1 MTINIIRL
9 FPQSVYIEDNVRMD
23 LLKDLEESVKSKSKD
38 TKRSAV
44 LNTDSSHLVDRKLHL
59 NEPFSHLSQEI
70 IKHCKEYM
78 RAYGYSEYAIKS
90 LLMLDMWFNISGKG
104 DFNFPH
110 IHPGSFLS
118 GAYYVKSIP
127 ENHLIFSEDKKN
139 IYEEPE
145 RFNELSAPFFPV
157 PCIPGR
163 LVIFHGDMRH
173 GTPAQQ
179 NEGEKIVISFNT
191 ILRK

>member
-1 MTINIIRL
+1 MTLNILRL
-9 FPQSVYIEDNVRMD
+9 FPQSIYIEDNVCMN
-23 LLKDLEESVKSKSKD
+23 LIPEFEKSVKQMAD
-38 TKRSAV
+38 QTKRSPV
-44 LNTDSSHLVDRKLHL
+44 LNTDSSHLVNRKLHT
-59 NEPFSHLSQEI
+59 ETPFKYLAEEI
-70 IKHCKEYM
+70 TKHSKEYM
-78 RAYGYSEYAIKS
+78 KAYGYSESAIKN
-90 LLMLDMWFNISGKG
+90 LILIDMWFNISGKG

-127 ENHLIFSEDKKN
+127 ENHLIFSDDKKN
-139 IYEEPE
+139 IYEEPAK
-145 RFNELSAPFFPV
+145 FNELSSPFFPLQ
-157 PCIPGR
+157 CIPGR

>member
-1 MTINIIRL
+1 MTLNIIRL
-9 FPQSVYIEDNVRMD
+9 FPQSIYVEDNVCMN
-23 LLKDLEESVKSKSKD
+23 LLPKMEEEIKKMTD
-38 TKRSAV
+38 QTKRSAV
-44 LNTDSSHLVDRKLHL
+44 LNTDSSHLVNRKIFL
-59 NEPFSHLSQEI
+59 NAPFSFLGEEI

-78 RAYGYSEYAIKS
+78 KAYGYSEHAVKG
-90 LLMLDMWFNISGKG
+90 LMLLDMWFNISDKG

-118 GAYYVKSIP
+118 GAYYVKTTP

-145 RFNELSAPFFPV
+145 RFNELSAPFFPL
-157 PCIPGR
+157 PCVPGR

-179 NEGEKIVISFNT
+179 KEGEKIVISFNT
-191 ILRK
+191 VIRK